1 MKTLLALAACVG
13 LALPAADAP
22 AKPAAPAKAAKVV
35 VTADLVCMHCDFGEG
50 DACAPALKLDDK
62 TPLLVE
68 GQAAKELFPLRL
80 KKKVVVAEGTL
91 RLKDKQM
98 VLIADKA
105 RVLEPAD
112 LEKEKGR
119 IPAKGMA
126 VVEGEAI
133 CGRCDLAVCDEC
145 TLAVKNSA
153 HAIILDGQLAADH
166 AEGLGVIKVTGRLFV
181 DPRGLL
187 RIEATKVDKQ
197 KK

>member
-1 MKTLLALAACVG
+1 MKTLLALAGCVG

-98 VLIADKA
+98 VLIA
-105 RVLEPAD
+105 
-112 LEKEKGR
+112 
-119 IPAKGMA
+119 AKGMA